1 MVSVEDQSP
10 PQWFRDALAQ
20 SGQPGR
26 VDVNGASI
34 AYRSWG
40 EPDTPGVVLIH
51 GGMANQNWW
60 DHIAPFLASGRRV
73 VTLDLAGHGD
83 SDRRSEY
90 RFEEFIDEVLAVA
103 SAGRIAGPPILVGH
117 SMGGIVAYAAS
128 ARCPEQIAGV
138 IVFDSPVRD
147 MTPEERAMR
156 ADITA
161 HPPRIYPTV
170 EAAVARYRLVPAQNY
185 AEPYILEHVGRQ
197 SLREVDGGW
206 GRKFDQNRMG
216 RSNSRQLEGTVAGTA
231 VAYFRSENG
240 IVDDDLLDRMRP
252 MLGPDAW
259 VIDLPEAG
267 HHPMFDQPIAMITG
281 IRTVLAAWRR

>member
-156 ADITA
+156 ADSTA

-170 EAAVARYRLVPAQNY
+170 EAAVAIAEGYTERAKKRFVRLT
-185 AEPYILEHVGRQ
+185 
-197 SLREVDGGW
+197 
-206 GRKFDQNRMG
+206 RKFGGVMSTVMVPTDYPLQPG
-216 RSNSRQLEGTVAGTA
+216 DTIYVLER
-231 VAYFRSENG
+231 F
-240 IVDDDLLDRMRP
+240 
-252 MLGPDAW
+252 
-259 VIDLPEAG
+259 
-267 HHPMFDQPIAMITG
+267 F
-281 IRTVLAAWRR
+281 